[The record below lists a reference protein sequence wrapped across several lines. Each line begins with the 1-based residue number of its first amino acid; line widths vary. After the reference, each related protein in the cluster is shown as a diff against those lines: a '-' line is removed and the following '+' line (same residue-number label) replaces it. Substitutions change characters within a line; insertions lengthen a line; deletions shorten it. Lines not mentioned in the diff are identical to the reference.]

1 MATNPYEV
9 EHNIKEPAHPPHKRR
24 PDMSS
29 FRSHLHQISSDPP
42 TSGSHHRQHA
52 GPTPVDTAALFRLL
66 QDQFATLAMDAPTP
80 ENRDFLQSRMQELEE
95 DIGSPPDA
103 IPGVSQEYLDSLD
116 RVPRKQFKQDD
127 SCPICAERFL
137 DDPYPLVVE
146 LPCHGH
152 HRFDLECVGP
162 WLQSKGT
169 CPMCRKNLTEKKK
182 IEIPKDEEEDDDVD
196 GLYG

>member
-9 EHNIKEPAHPPHKRR
+9 EHNIEAPEHPPHRRR

-29 FRSHLHQISSDPP
+29 FTSHLRQISSDPP
-42 TSGSHHRQHA
+42 TAGSHHRQHA
-52 GPTPVDTAALFRLL
+52 GPTPVDVAALFRLL
-66 QDQFATLAMDAPTP
+66 QDQFATLAMDAPTD
-80 ENRDFLQSRMQELEE
+80 ENRDFLGSLTQVLEE
-95 DIGSPPDA
+95 DIDSPPDT
-103 IPGVSQEYLDSLD
+103 ITGVSQEYLDCLD

-146 LPCHGH
+146 LSCHGK

-169 CPMCRKNLTEKKK
+169 CPMCRKSLTEKKK
-182 IEIPKDEEEDDDVD
+182 VEIPKDDEEEDDVD